1 MEVCLSHGVFVIVVV
16 CFFFFF
22 ERIEAVVITL
32 RYIR

>member
-16 CFFFFF
+16 VVVVFF

-32 RYIR
+32 TYI